1 MDSDH
6 KHEHCSSNLP
16 LNILNNYF
24 SLGSDAA
31 IAIEFHES
39 RGNRDDPSDHSQCQ
53 HNGIHWTKV
62 ANLAA

>member
-1 MDSDH
+1 MALDD

-39 RGNRDDPSDHSQCQ
+39 RGNRDDPVTMASASTMVSTERAWP
-53 HNGIHWTKV
+53 I
-62 ANLAA
+62 